1 LGCRKPSVVTSWTL
15 GVLGQRVSRACRTR
29 AVVDLPTAT
38 EPATPMM

>member
-1 LGCRKPSVVTSWTL
+1 LGRRKPSVVMRSTF
-15 GVLGQRVSRACRTR
+15 GVLGQRARSAFSMR